1 MDPDSSILGSW
12 QTWLL
17 LLLIMASAFFSGSET
32 ALMSVNRLRLRAAA
46 DQGNPRA
53 RLLLKLLEVPDKF
66 ITAILIGNNVVN
78 ILASSVATA
87 LAIQLWGSVGTGI
100 AAGVMTILLLTFGEI
115 IPKSLAT
122 RFADQVALQIVPVI
136 HFLTRLLTPIAV
148 LFNRLSSLIAKLVGG
163 GAEPTSRVT
172 EEEIQTLIN
181 LGQEEGVLDDHE
193 HSLLRSIFDFTE
205 TTAEEVMVPRI
216 DIVAIPLDA
225 DINELGEVFAEHRF
239 SRLPVYDG
247 TLDNVVGS
255 VHMKDYIRNRTIRT
269 SNSKTYSGPSSYRRR
284 WTSRRSSPGCTATH
298 LHGHCPRR
306 IRPDGRYDHAVRHH

>member
-1 MDPDSSILGSW
+1 
-12 QTWLL
+12 
-17 LLLIMASAFFSGSET
+17 
-32 ALMSVNRLRLRAAA
+32 
-46 DQGNPRA
+46 
-53 RLLLKLLEVPDKF
+53 
-66 ITAILIGNNVVN
+66 
-78 ILASSVATA
+78 
-87 LAIQLWGSVGTGI
+87 
-100 AAGVMTILLLTFGEI
+100 
-115 IPKSLAT
+115 
-122 RFADQVALQIVPVI
+122 
-136 HFLTRLLTPIAV
+136 LTPIAV

-255 VHMKDYIRNRTIRT
+255 VHMKDYIRNKDNPNIKLEDILRPVLFVPETLDIQTVFARMQRQRIST
-269 SNSKTYSGPSSYRRR
+269 AIVLDEYGQTVGMITPSDITEEIMGRFMDEHD
-284 WTSRRSSPGCTATH
+284 TDVEEFVTLKEGA
-298 LHGHCPRR
+298 
-306 IRPDGRYDHAVRHH
+306 IEVDGG

>member
-239 SRLPVYDG
+239 
-247 TLDNVVGS
+247 
-255 VHMKDYIRNRTIRT
+255 
-269 SNSKTYSGPSSYRRR
+269 
-284 WTSRRSSPGCTATH
+284 
-298 LHGHCPRR
+298 
-306 IRPDGRYDHAVRHH
+306 